1 MTLVSH
7 LSLYSIG
14 LLRASLFQKMLHALL
29 FRDVTRYVFVFSLF
43 VVAAMVSTDQSMAS
57 TEPQLGQASIEE
69 VIAALTLEEKVRL
82 LRGKGM
88 NFPGGSDEEGGPSV
102 GVVMGERV
110 PGASGSTHA
119 VPRFGISSLVVADG
133 PAGVRISP
141 TRADTQ
147 ERFHATAFPIATLL
161 ATSWDIE
168 LVERVGHAM
177 GHEVKEYGV
186 DVLLAPAMNLHRFP
200 LGGRNFEYYSEDPL
214 VSGKVAAAMV
224 RGIQSQGVGTS
235 IKHFV
240 ANNHEWN
247 RFTLDVKVDERS
259 LRELYLRGFE
269 IAVKEG
275 RPWTL
280 MSSYNKV
287 NGEYTSE
294 SPRLLTQIL
303 RDEWGYQGLVMTDW
317 FGGQDPAG
325 QMRAGNDLLM
335 PGADRQEQA
344 ILKAVEDGVLDEA
357 FLDRNLEKLLRLIL
371 KTPTFSAYSY
381 SDRPNLAENAAIAR
395 RAAAQGMVLLKNQS
409 DVLPLVPTG
418 QVALIGTHAYD
429 LLIGGTGSG
438 DVNEAYSV
446 SLQAGLENQ
455 GVVLD
460 AELSADYLAHIEAEK
475 SKRPILE
482 GIAAFM
488 PVPPIPELALEADLM
503 EHIATRNSA
512 ALVVIGRSSGEFTD
526 REAEGDFYLTQVEQD
541 LLEKVS
547 RAFRG
552 RQKPVI
558 AILNIGG
565 VIETASWRDKVDAIL
580 LAWQPGQEGGNAI
593 ADILLGQ
600 ANPSG
605 KLADTFPLRLE
616 DFPQAKNFPGRVT
629 GETTSLLGFIPT
641 TPAEIEYED
650 GIWVGYRHFNSL
662 DKEVAY
668 CFGHGLSYTQFSY
681 GEAVLSDETFDG
693 ELTASIR
700 ITNVGERAGKEAV
713 QVYLAAPEGGM
724 QKPSEE
730 LRAFAKTGLLAPG
743 ESQTLTFRLH
753 ERDLS
758 SFDAARGVWVAA
770 AGEYRLKIGASSRDI
785 RAVASFHKAS
795 ESLVSP

>member
-1 MTLVSH
+1 
-7 LSLYSIG
+7 
-14 LLRASLFQKMLHALL
+14 MLG
-29 FRDVTRYVFVFSLF
+29 
-43 VVAAMVSTDQSMAS
+43 TDSSVAS

-69 VIAALTLEEKVRL
+69 VISALTLEEKLRL

-88 NFPGGSDEEGGPSV
+88 GPSGGSDEDDSEEQGGPSV
-102 GVVMGERV
+102 GLMRGERV
-110 PGASGSTHA
+110 PGAAGSTHA
-119 VPRFGISSLVVADG
+119 VARLGIPSLVVADG

-141 TRADTQ
+141 VRAGTEQ
-147 ERFHATAFPIATLL
+147 RFHATAFPIATLL
-161 ATSWDIE
+161 ASSWDEE
-168 LVERVGHAM
+168 LVWQVGRAV

-186 DVLLAPAMNLHRFP
+186 DVLLAPAMNLHRYP

-214 VSGKVAAAMV
+214 VSGKMAAAMV
-224 RGIQSQGVGTS
+224 RGVQSQGVGAS

-247 RFTLDVKVDERS
+247 RFTLDVKVEERS

-275 RPWTL
+275 CPWTL

-294 SPRLLTQIL
+294 SARLLTHIL
-303 RDEWGYQGLVMTDW
+303 RDQWGYQGLVMTDW

-335 PGADRQEQA
+335 PGADRQEEA
-344 ILKAVEDGVLDEA
+344 LLRAVRDGVLDEA
-357 FLDRNLEKLLRLIL
+357 YLHRNLDHLLRLVL
-371 KTPTFSAYSY
+371 KSPTFSNFNYSE
-381 SDRPNLAENAAIAR
+381 RPNLAENAAIAR
-395 RAAAQGMVLLKNQS
+395 HAATEGMVLLKNQGS
-409 DVLPLVPTG
+409 VLPLAPNG
-418 QVALIGTHAYD
+418 QVALIGNHGYD

-446 SLQAGLENQ
+446 SLQAGLEDH
-455 GVVLD
+455 GVALD
-460 AELSADYLAHIEAEK
+460 AELCAEYLAHIEAEK
-475 SKRPILE
+475 AQRPVQE

-488 PVPPIPELALEADLM
+488 PIQPIPELRLETERVEGLA
-503 EHIATRNSA
+503 ERNSA
-512 ALVVIGRSSGEFTD
+512 ALVVIGRSSGEFND
-526 REAEGDFYLTQVEQD
+526 REAKGDFYLGAGEQD
-541 LLEKVS
+541 LIENVS
-547 RAFRG
+547 RAFHS

-558 AILNIGG
+558 AVLNIGG

-600 ANPSG
+600 VNPSG

-616 DFPQAKNFPGRVT
+616 DFPAAENFPGKVT
-629 GETTSLLGFIPT
+629 GETTNHLGFIPT
-641 TPAEIEYED
+641 TPAEIEYKD
-650 GIWVGYRHFNSL
+650 GIWVGYRYFNRFAR
-662 DKEVAY
+662 EVAY
-668 CFGHGLSYTQFSY
+668 PFGHGLSYTRFSY
-681 GEAVLSDETFDG
+681 GEVVLCGEVFEG
-693 ELTASIR
+693 ELTASIK

-713 QVYLAAPEGGM
+713 QVYLAAPEAGLE
-724 QKPSEE
+724 KPSEE
-730 LRAFAKTGLLAPG
+730 LRAFAKTRLLEPC
-743 ESQTLTFRLH
+743 ESQTLTFRLS

-770 AGEYRLKIGASSRDI
+770 AGEYRLKIGASSRDV
-785 RAVASFHKAS
+785 RTSASFHKTS

>member
-1 MTLVSH
+1 
-7 LSLYSIG
+7 
-14 LLRASLFQKMLHALL
+14 
-29 FRDVTRYVFVFSLF
+29 
-43 VVAAMVSTDQSMAS
+43 MVNTSQISAS
-57 TEPQLGQASIEE
+57 TAPQLGQASIEE
-69 VIAALTLEEKVRL
+69 VISALTLEEKVRL

-88 NFPGGSDEEGGPSV
+88 DFPGGSDEAGGPSV
-102 GVVMGERV
+102 GMVMEERV

-119 VPRFGISSLVVADG
+119 VPRLGIPSLVVADG

-141 TRADTQ
+141 IRAGTE

-161 ATSWDIE
+161 ATSWDQE
-168 LVERVGHAM
+168 LALRVGRAM

-214 VSGKVAAAMV
+214 VSGKMAAAMV
-224 RGIQSQGVGTS
+224 RGIQSHGVGTS

-275 RPWTL
+275 HPWTV

-303 RDEWGYQGLVMTDW
+303 RDEWGYRGLVMTDW
-317 FGGQDPAG
+317 FGGQDAAG

-335 PGADRQEQA
+335 PGTDGQEQA

-357 FLDRNLEKLLRLIL
+357 VLDHNLEQLLRLVL
-371 KTPTFSAYSY
+371 KTPTFSKFGY
-381 SDRPNLAENAAIAR
+381 SDCPDLAENAIVA
-395 RAAAQGMVLLKNQS
+395 RAAATEGMVLLKNQ
-409 DVLPLVPTG
+409 DGVLPFVPTD
-418 QVALIGTHAYD
+418 QIALLGNCGYD

-446 SLQAGLENQ
+446 SLQAGLE
-455 GVVLD
+455 GHCVALD

-475 SKRPILE
+475 SKRPVLE

-488 PVPPIPELALEADLM
+488 PAPPTPELVLEAERM
-503 EHIATRNSA
+503 GRIADRNSA
-512 ALVVIGRSSGEFTD
+512 ALLVIGRSSGEFTD

-541 LLEKVS
+541 LLEHVS
-547 RAFRG
+547 RAFRS

-593 ADILLGQ
+593 ADIVLGQ

-605 KLADTFPLRLE
+605 KLADTFPVRLE
-616 DFPQAKNFPGRVT
+616 DAPQAETFPGKVT
-629 GETTSLLGFIPT
+629 GETTSVLGLIPT
-641 TPAEIEYED
+641 TPAEIEYKD
-650 GIWVGYRHFNSL
+650 GIWVGYRYFNRFAR
-662 DKEVAY
+662 EVAY
-668 CFGHGLSYTQFSY
+668 PFGHGLSYTRFSY
-681 GEAVLSDETFDG
+681 GEAVLSGEVFEG
-693 ELTASIR
+693 ELTVNISV
-700 ITNVGERAGKEAV
+700 TNAGERAGKEAV
-713 QVYLAAPEGGM
+713 QVYLAAPQAGLE
-724 QKPSEE
+724 KPNEE
-730 LRAFAKTGLLAPG
+730 LRAFAKTRLLQPG
-743 ESQTLTFRLH
+743 ESQTLTFRLGV
-753 ERDLS
+753 RDLS
-758 SFDAARGVWVAA
+758 SFDAARSAWVAA

-785 RAVASFHKAS
+785 RARANFHKTS